1 MRRARKPDSA
11 RKSGL
16 STEDLARPREASTEE
31 ATDARRDAPMFP
43 GESTGSADSAPATP
57 AGRSSET
64 PADRSSE
71 PPSATRSDTP
81 TRTPP
86 DTATDRTPGSATGAA
101 DSGTAPTAT
110 APAAHSDTRTRPE
123 EAHAPREN
131 GDARGDDDVQLLS
144 RQDEEGFRAR
154 WQETQSQFVDDP
166 RDAVHSADALV
177 ADVMQ
182 ELASTFADHKRELE
196 DQWNRGE
203 QADTEDLRLALHH
216 YRSFFNRLLAA

>member
-1 MRRARKPDSA
+1 MRRAHKPDSA

-16 STEDLARPREASTEE
+16 STEDLARPREGNAEE

-43 GESTGSADSAPATP
+43 GESTGSAGSAPGTP
-57 AGRSSET
+57 AGRSSDT
-64 PADRSSE
+64 PA
-71 PPSATRSDTP
+71 ATRSETP

-86 DTATDRTPGSATGAA
+86 DTAADRTPGSGTDAA

-110 APAAHSDTRTRPE
+110 DPAARPDTRTQPE
-123 EAHAPREN
+123 ETHAPS

-144 RQDEEGFRAR
+144 PRDEEGFRAR

-203 QADTEDLRLALHH
+203 QADTEDLRLALRH

>member
-1 MRRARKPDSA
+1 MRRARTPDSA

-16 STEDLARPREASTEE
+16 STEDLARPREGSTEE

-43 GESTGSADSAPATP
+43 GESTGSAGSAPAS
-57 AGRSSET
+57 RS
-64 PADRSSE
+64 ADT
-71 PPSATRSDTP
+71 SASTRSDTP

-86 DTATDRTPGSATGAA
+86 DTAASRTPGSGTDAA
-101 DSGTAPTAT
+101 DSGTGATAT
-110 APAAHSDTRTRPE
+110 GPAARPDTRTQPE
-123 EAHAPREN
+123 QAHAPREN

-144 RQDEEGFRAR
+144 PRDEEGFRAR

-203 QADTEDLRLALHH
+203 QADTEDLRLALRH